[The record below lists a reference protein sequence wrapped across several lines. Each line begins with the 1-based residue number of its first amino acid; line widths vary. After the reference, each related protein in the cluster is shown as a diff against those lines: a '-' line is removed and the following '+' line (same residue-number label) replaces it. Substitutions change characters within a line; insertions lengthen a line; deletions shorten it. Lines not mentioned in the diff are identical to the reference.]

1 MPLPVNSQE
10 WIKVLSAKLEEQ
22 ARRVTNYEIYY
33 EGKQTA
39 NLSLMSTVRY
49 QEFFY
54 NMFKSVSDNWMPIV
68 VDAVDER
75 LLVQGFRMTKDTKG
89 DDEAWKFWQY
99 NNFDIHSKALFTS
112 ILSCGIA
119 YVMVWHSGDSD
130 YPVLLT
136 AEHANEVYVAVD
148 YQTGI
153 RVAAIKKWKDE
164 WSGEE
169 RVNLYFPDRIEKWI
183 KIKGQTDYSP
193 LFGEE
198 VIPNPLG
205 KVPIV
210 PFRNRINLKRDS
222 WCSEIHDVMSTQDQI
237 NKLVMDLLISS
248 EFGAFRQRWATG
260 LDVPVDKETG
270 KPVQMFQAAI
280 DRMWATGDPG
290 VTFGEF
296 SATDLG
302 NFVRAIENRVQ
313 SLASRSRTPA
323 HYLLGQ
329 SGTFPSGETLK
340 ATETGLIAK
349 VKRHQLEYDDPL
361 EETVRLG
368 FAVMGDSRSKIRD
381 SEVIWG
387 DPESRTESEHID
399 ATVKK
404 LALDIPLEQL
414 WLDAGYTV
422 TQIQRFWQMMKEE
435 KAIRAAMGLL
445 PPEGANQGQAS
456 NNGAPNGSEA
466 PSAGS
471 DGSDGR
477 DVPAAASRGTG
488 ARSEG
493 GTP

>member
-1 MPLPVNSQE
+1 MDSQD
-10 WIKVLSAKLEEQ
+10 WIKVLSAKLQDQ
-22 ARRVTNYEIYY
+22 AKRVTNYEIYY

-39 NLSLMSTVRY
+39 NLTLMSTVRY

-75 LLVQGFRMTKDTKG
+75 LLVQGFRMSKDTRG
-89 DDEAWKFWQY
+89 DNEAWKFWQY

-136 AEHANEVYVAVD
+136 PEHAGEVYVAVD
-148 YQTGI
+148 YQTGMRI
-153 RVAAIKKWKDE
+153 AAIKKWRDE
-164 WSGEE
+164 WTGAE
-169 RVNLYFPDRIEKWI
+169 RVNLYFPDHIEKWI
-183 KIKGQTDYSP
+183 SPKGQNEYTP
-193 LFGEE
+193 LEGEFW
-198 VIPNPLG
+198 INNPLG

-260 LDVPVDKETG
+260 LDVPIDADTG
-270 KPVQMFQAAI
+270 KPVEIFKAAM
-280 DRMWATGDPG
+280 DRLWATGDPG

-302 NFVRAIENRVQ
+302 NFVRAIENRIQ

-361 EETVRLG
+361 EEVIRLG
-368 FAVMGDSRSKIRD
+368 FGVMQDAKAKIRD

-404 LALDIPLEQL
+404 LALNIPLEQL

-422 TQIQRFWQMMKEE
+422 TQIQRFWQMMADEQKM
-435 KAIRAAMGLL
+435 RAQLGLTA
-445 PPEGANQGQAS
+445 PQANQGEA
-456 NNGAPNGSEA
+456 NNVGSANGPAELPPAGRSDSAPATGAPA
-466 PSAGS
+466 
-471 DGSDGR
+471 
-477 DVPAAASRGTG
+477 
-488 ARSEG
+488 
-493 GTP
+493 